1 MELFQRIEQLTG
13 KKMPQFQTE
22 EEEVMQLQER
32 VAEAQR
38 IAAQVLILFIK
49 LKYMAMLGKMRV
61 APMAKRITLLLPMN
75 SDLSAQK
82 SLRA

>member
-1 MELFQRIEQLTG
+1 MCILVLSVRYDVELFQRIEQLIG

-38 IAAQVLILFIK
+38 IAAQVGCCCPGTSTMTYTK
-49 LKYMAMLGKMRV
+49 V
-61 APMAKRITLLLPMN
+61 LL
-75 SDLSAQK
+75 S
-82 SLRA
+82 

>member
-1 MELFQRIEQLTG
+1 MNFTILLFTRYDVELFQRIEQLTG

-49 LKYMAMLGKMRV
+49 LKYSAMLGEDESG
-61 APMAKRITLLLPMN
+61 THG
-75 SDLSAQK
+75 
-82 SLRA
+82 

>member
-1 MELFQRIEQLTG
+1 MNLTILLFTRYDVELFQRIEQLSV

-49 LKYMAMLGKMRV
+49 FKYSAMLGEDESG
-61 APMAKRITLLLPMN
+61 THG
-75 SDLSAQK
+75 
-82 SLRA
+82 